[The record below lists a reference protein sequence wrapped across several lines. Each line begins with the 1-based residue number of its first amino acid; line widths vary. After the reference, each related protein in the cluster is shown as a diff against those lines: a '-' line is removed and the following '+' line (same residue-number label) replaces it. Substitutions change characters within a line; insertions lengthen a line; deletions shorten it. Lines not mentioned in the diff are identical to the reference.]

1 MLFQEESMSRLVSF
15 LTPILLLPL
24 MNCGSSQHDVQEKY
38 FFVSANTKI
47 PYWQEAAAGFNR
59 AAVQM
64 HVHAEFVG
72 PETYDPKAQHEQ
84 FQDVLKQKPTGI
96 LVSASAPGLL
106 NNDIDAAIAQGV
118 PVIAVDSDA
127 PDSKRLFFIGTD
139 NYKAGVMGARI
150 IAKGLAGKG
159 NVVVFTIPEQANL
172 KDRLRGYTDVFA
184 EHPQIKVTEVI
195 NEHGDPGVVFDR
207 TMEMVEKGAKVD
219 AFACLTAIDG
229 PEVAEVLGRKNVTGK
244 LVVAMDTDPRT
255 LEGIQKGL
263 ITATIGQKPFTMAYL
278 GARML
283 DDLHHHPLESL
294 TVNWVQDSFSPIPT
308 FVDTGATVIDKS
320 NVESFVKAR
329 NSATA
334 AK

>member
-1 MLFQEESMSRLVSF
+1 MSRLVLF
-15 LTPILLLPL
+15 LTPVLLLPL
-24 MNCGSSQHDVQEKY
+24 LNCGGSQHDVTEKY
-38 FFVSANTKI
+38 FFVSANTKV
-47 PYWQEAAAGFNR
+47 PYWQEAAAGFNH
-59 AAVQM
+59 AAAQM
-64 HVHAEFVG
+64 GVHAEFVG
-72 PETYDPKAQHEQ
+72 PESYDPKAQDEQ

-96 LVSASAPGLL
+96 LVSASAPDLL
-106 NNDIDAAIAQGV
+106 NKDIDAAIAQGV
-118 PVIAVDSDA
+118 PVIAIDSDA
-127 PDSKRLFFIGTD
+127 PASKRLFFIGTD
-139 NYKAGVMGARI
+139 NYRAGVTGARML
-150 IAKGLAGKG
+150 AKGLAGKG

-184 EHPQIKVTEVI
+184 EHPQIHITQVI
-195 NEHGDPGVVFDR
+195 DEHGDPGAVFDR

-219 AFACLTAIDG
+219 AFACLTSIAA

-278 GARML
+278 GAKLL

-294 TVNWVQDSFSPIPT
+294 TTNWPQDSFSPIPT
-308 FVDTGATVIDKS
+308 FVDTGATLIDKS
-320 NVESFVKAR
+320 NVESFIRAR

>member
-1 MLFQEESMSRLVSF
+1 MPRFISF
-15 LTPILLLPL
+15 LTPVLLLPL
-24 MNCGSSQHDVQEKY
+24 VNCGGSQHDVQEKY
-38 FFVSANTKI
+38 FLISANTKV
-47 PYWQEAAAGFNR
+47 PYWQEAAAGFNH
-59 AAVQM
+59 AAAQM
-64 HVHAEFVG
+64 RVHAEFVG

-96 LVSASAPGLL
+96 LVSASAPDLL
-106 NNDIDAAIAQGV
+106 NQDIDAAVAQGV
-118 PVIAVDSDA
+118 PVIAIDSDA

-139 NYKAGVMGARI
+139 NYRAGVTGARML
-150 IAKGLAGKG
+150 AKGLAGKG

-184 EHPQIKVTEVI
+184 EHPQIHITQVI
-195 NEHGDPGVVFDR
+195 DDHGDPGVVFDR
-207 TMEMVEKGAKVD
+207 TMEIVEKGAKVD
-219 AFACLTAIDG
+219 AFACLTSIAA

-278 GARML
+278 GAKLL

-294 TVNWVQDSFSPIPT
+294 TTNWPQDSFSPIPT
-308 FVDTGATVIDKS
+308 FVDTGATLIDKS
-320 NVESFVKAR
+320 NVESFIRAR

>member
-1 MLFQEESMSRLVSF
+1 MSRLVLF
-15 LTPILLLPL
+15 LTPVLLLPL
-24 MNCGSSQHDVQEKY
+24 LSCGGSQHDVTEKY
-38 FFVSANTKI
+38 FFVSANTKV
-47 PYWQEAAAGFNR
+47 PYWQEAAAGFNH
-59 AAVQM
+59 AAAQM
-64 HVHAEFVG
+64 GVHAEFVG
-72 PETYDPKAQHEQ
+72 PESYDPKAQDEQ

-96 LVSASAPGLL
+96 LVSASAPDLL
-106 NNDIDAAIAQGV
+106 NKDIDAAIAQGV
-118 PVIAVDSDA
+118 PVIAIDSDA

-139 NYKAGVMGARI
+139 NYKAGVMGARML
-150 IAKGLAGKG
+150 AKGLGGKG
-159 NVVVFTIPEQANL
+159 NVAVFTIPAQANL

-184 EHPQIKVTEVI
+184 EHPQIHITQVI
-195 NEHGDPGVVFDR
+195 DDHGDPGVVFDR
-207 TMEMVEKGAKVD
+207 TMDMMEKGAKVD
-219 AFACLTAIDG
+219 AFACLTSIAG

-278 GARML
+278 GAKLL
-283 DDLHHHPLESL
+283 DDLHHHPLASL
-294 TVNWVQDSFSPIPT
+294 TMDWGQDSFSPIPT

-320 NVESFVKAR
+320 NVGSFIKAR

>member
-1 MLFQEESMSRLVSF
+1 MPRFISF
-15 LTPILLLPL
+15 LTPVLLLPL
-24 MNCGSSQHDVQEKY
+24 VNCGGSQHDVQEKY
-38 FFVSANTKI
+38 FLISANTKV
-47 PYWQEAAAGFNR
+47 PYWQEAAAGFNH
-59 AAVQM
+59 AAAQM
-64 HVHAEFVG
+64 RVHAEFVG

-96 LVSASAPGLL
+96 LVSASAPDLL
-106 NNDIDAAIAQGV
+106 NQDIDAAVAQGV
-118 PVIAVDSDA
+118 PVIAIDSDA

-139 NYKAGVMGARI
+139 NYRAGVTGARML
-150 IAKGLAGKG
+150 AKGLAGKG

-184 EHPQIKVTEVI
+184 EHPQIHITQVI
-195 NEHGDPGVVFDR
+195 DEHGDPGAVFDR

-219 AFACLTAIDG
+219 AFACLTSIAA

-244 LVVAMDTDPRT
+244 LVVAMDTDQRT

-278 GARML
+278 GAKLL

-294 TVNWVQDSFSPIPT
+294 TTNWPQDSFSPIPT
-308 FVDTGATVIDKS
+308 FVDTGATLIDKS
-320 NVESFVKAR
+320 NVESFIRAR

>member
-1 MLFQEESMSRLVSF
+1 MSRLVSF

-184 EHPQIKVTEVI
+184 EHPQIHITQVI
-195 NEHGDPGVVFDR
+195 DEHGDPGVVFDR
-207 TMEMVEKGAKVD
+207 TMEIVEKGAKVD
-219 AFACLTAIDG
+219 AFACLTSIAA

-244 LVVAMDTDPRT
+244 LVVAMDTDQRT

-278 GARML
+278 GAKLL

-334 AK
+334 GK

>member
-1 MLFQEESMSRLVSF
+1 MSRLVLF
-15 LTPILLLPL
+15 LTPVLLLPL
-24 MNCGSSQHDVQEKY
+24 LNCGGSQHDVTEKY
-38 FFVSANTKI
+38 FLVSANTKV
-47 PYWQEAAAGFNR
+47 PYWQEAAAGFNH
-59 AAVQM
+59 AAAQM
-64 HVHAEFVG
+64 GVHAEFVG
-72 PETYDPKAQHEQ
+72 PESYDPKAQDEQ

-96 LVSASAPGLL
+96 LVSASAPDLL
-106 NNDIDAAIAQGV
+106 NKDIDAAIAQGV
-118 PVIAVDSDA
+118 PVIAIDSDA
-127 PDSKRLFFIGTD
+127 PASKRLFFIGTD
-139 NYKAGVMGARI
+139 NYKAGVMGARML
-150 IAKGLAGKG
+150 AKGLGGKG
-159 NVVVFTIPEQANL
+159 NVVVFTIPAQANL

-184 EHPQIKVTEVI
+184 EHPQIHITQVI
-195 NEHGDPGVVFDR
+195 DDRGDPGVVFDR
-207 TMEMVEKGAKVD
+207 TMDMMEKGGKVD
-219 AFACLTAIDG
+219 AFACLTSIAG

-283 DDLHHHPLESL
+283 DDLHHHPLASL
-294 TVNWVQDSFSPIPT
+294 TVDWVQDSFSPIPT

-320 NVESFVKAR
+320 NVESFIKAR

>member
-1 MLFQEESMSRLVSF
+1 MSRLVSF

-24 MNCGSSQHDVQEKY
+24 MNCGSPQHDVQEKY

>member
-1 MLFQEESMSRLVSF
+1 MPRFISF
-15 LTPILLLPL
+15 LTPVLLLPL
-24 MNCGSSQHDVQEKY
+24 VNCGGSQHDVQEKY
-38 FFVSANTKI
+38 FLISANTKV
-47 PYWQEAAAGFNR
+47 PYWQEAAAGFNH
-59 AAVQM
+59 AAAQM
-64 HVHAEFVG
+64 RVHAEFVG

-96 LVSASAPGLL
+96 LVSASAPDIL
-106 NNDIDAAIAQGV
+106 NKDIDAAIAQGV
-118 PVIAVDSDA
+118 PVIAIDSDA

-139 NYKAGVMGARI
+139 NYRAGVTGARML
-150 IAKGLAGKG
+150 AKGLAGKG

-184 EHPQIKVTEVI
+184 EHPQIHITQVI
-195 NEHGDPGVVFDR
+195 DEHGDPGAVFDR

-219 AFACLTAIDG
+219 AFACLTSIAA

-278 GARML
+278 GAKLL

-294 TVNWVQDSFSPIPT
+294 TTNWPQDSFSPIPT
-308 FVDTGATVIDKS
+308 FVDTGATLIDKS
-320 NVESFVKAR
+320 NVESFIRAR

>member
-1 MLFQEESMSRLVSF
+1 
-15 LTPILLLPL
+15 
-24 MNCGSSQHDVQEKY
+24 
-38 FFVSANTKI
+38 
-47 PYWQEAAAGFNR
+47 
-59 AAVQM
+59 
-64 HVHAEFVG
+64 
-72 PETYDPKAQHEQ
+72 
-84 FQDVLKQKPTGI
+84 
-96 LVSASAPGLL
+96 L
-106 NNDIDAAIAQGV
+106 NQDIDAAIAQGV

>member
-1 MLFQEESMSRLVSF
+1 MSRLSLF
-15 LTPILLLPL
+15 LTPVLLLPL
-24 MNCGSSQHDVQEKY
+24 VNCGGSQHDVQEKY

-47 PYWQEAAAGFNR
+47 PYWQEAAAGFNH

-72 PETYDPKAQHEQ
+72 PEKYDPKAQDEQ

-96 LVSASAPGLL
+96 LVSASTPGLL
-106 NNDIDAAIAQGV
+106 NKDIDAAIGQGV
-118 PVIAVDSDA
+118 PVISIDSDE

-139 NYKAGVMGARI
+139 NYKVGVMGARM
-150 IAKGLAGKG
+150 IAKGLGGKG

-184 EHPQIKVTEVI
+184 EHPQIHITQVI
-195 NEHGDPGVVFDR
+195 DEHGDPGVVFDR
-207 TMEMVEKGAKVD
+207 TMEIVEKGAKVD
-219 AFACLTAIDG
+219 AFACLTSVAG
-229 PEVAEVLGRKNVTGK
+229 PEVAEVLGRKNATGK

-255 LEGIQKGL
+255 LEAIQKGL

-278 GARML
+278 GIKLL
-283 DDLHHHPLESL
+283 DDLYHHPLGSL
-294 TVNWVQDSFSPIPT
+294 TANWVQDSFSPIPT

-320 NVESFVKAR
+320 NVESFIKAR

>member
-1 MLFQEESMSRLVSF
+1 MPRLVSF

-24 MNCGSSQHDVQEKY
+24 MNCGGSQHDVQEKY

-59 AAVQM
+59 AAAQM

-72 PETYDPKAQHEQ
+72 PESYDPKAQHEQ

-96 LVSASAPGLL
+96 LVSASAPDILDK
-106 NNDIDAAIAQGV
+106 DIDAAIAQGV
-118 PVIAVDSDA
+118 PVIAIDSDA
-127 PDSKRLFFIGTD
+127 PGSKRLFFIGTD

-219 AFACLTAIDG
+219 AFACLTSIAA

-244 LVVAMDTDPRT
+244 LVVAMDTDQRT

-278 GARML
+278 GAKLL

-308 FVDTGATVIDKS
+308 FVDTGATLIDKS
-320 NVESFVKAR
+320 NVESFIKAR